1 MRAAL
6 EFLSLISTGLFAG
19 AAVYITFV
27 EHPARMS
34 CGTHLAAT
42 EFRPSYQRA
51 TVMQASL
58 AALAVLTGAGAWL
71 NGASIGWAAGAVL
84 IGAVIPV
91 TLVII
96 LPVNK
101 RLLASGLDK
110 NSTEARVLLEKWAKL
125 HSVRTVL
132 SVGAF
137 FLFAYLLSSDR

>member
-1 MRAAL
+1 MREAL
-6 EFLSLISTGLFAG
+6 EFLSLVSTGLFAG
-19 AAVYITFV
+19 AAAYITFV

-34 CGTHLAAT
+34 CGTQLAAT
-42 EFRPSYQRA
+42 EFGPSYHRA

-58 AALAVLTGAGAWL
+58 AALAVLTGVGTWL
-71 NGASIGWAAGAVL
+71 SGASIGWAAGAAL
-84 IGAVIPV
+84 IGAVIPI

-101 RLLASGLDK
+101 RLLASELDK

-125 HSVRTVL
+125 HAVRTVL

-137 FLFAYLLSSDR
+137 FLFAYLLLHSL